1 MHTGQEC
8 AVLARRL
15 AVSRRSM
22 ARLTFGAA
30 KQAAG
35 ASILING
42 AARRTA
48 LGNLIEAISERN
60 PRAGMGVT
68 RGLRD
73 ESGGVSD
80 CSTGCDRESDRN
92 VERRLT

>member
-1 MHTGQEC
+1 
-8 AVLARRL
+8 
-15 AVSRRSM
+15 M

-35 ASILING
+35 AAILINGING

-48 LGNLIEAISERN
+48 LGNLIEAICAQPARWNGRDSRSS
-60 PRAGMGVT
+60 RRIRRRLGVVH
-68 RGLRD
+68 GLR
-73 ESGGVSD
+73 
-80 CSTGCDRESDRN
+80 READKN

>member
-1 MHTGQEC
+1 
-8 AVLARRL
+8 
-15 AVSRRSM
+15 M

-35 ASILING
+35 AAILINGING

-48 LGNLIEAISERN
+48 LGNLIEAICAQPARWNGRDS
-60 PRAGMGVT
+60 
-68 RGLRD
+68 RGRRD